1 MVPAVRGGLGVLVV
15 LVALGHAVLRAQ
27 TPSPRAAAEA
37 AMMKADRDFDRAAAD
52 RDMTRFLSF
61 VAENA
66 AFDSADGRGPEA
78 VRKAWAPFF
87 ESGGPTLR
95 WTPTRA
101 EALVAADV
109 GYTIGTWERHAKDG
123 RGNEVVRRGQYL
135 TVWRKQ
141 KDGAWRA
148 EFDTGST
155 ARGK

>member
-1 MVPAVRGGLGVLVV
+1 
-15 LVALGHAVLRAQ
+15 
-27 TPSPRAAAEA
+27 
-37 AMMKADRDFDRAAAD
+37 MMQADRDFDRAAGE
-52 RDMTRFLSF
+52 RDIERFLSL

-66 AFDSADGRGPEA
+66 AFDSAEGRGRDA

-87 ESGGPTLR
+87 AANGPALR

-101 EALVAADV
+101 ESLVGGDV
-109 GYTIGTWERHAKDG
+109 GYTIGTWERHTKDD
-123 RGNEVVRRGQYL
+123 RGNDVVRPGQYL

-155 ARGK
+155 ATQ